1 MPLYC
6 LAALGSDDKA
16 GTGCGRSKVL
26 LAWWGGASGG
36 NVGLNLSRAMAVRE
50 ASAQTQ
56 EMKPWGWGCGW
67 TFNRSAIEGEPR

>member
-26 LAWWGGASGG
+26 LAWWGGGG
-36 NVGLNLSRAMAVRE
+36 LVGAMWA
-50 ASAQTQ
+50 
-56 EMKPWGWGCGW
+56 
-67 TFNRSAIEGEPR
+67 